1 MQAKFL
7 SGDNRAGLE
16 TTTADE
22 VERLKAAEL
31 EAELRHGEAIKRG
44 DLAAARSAAADWIR
58 TADALTE
65 YVAAHPDLYRDSG

>member
-7 SGDNRAGLE
+7 SGDDRAGLE

-31 EAELRHGEAIKRG
+31 EAELRHEEAIERG
-44 DLAAARSAAADWIR
+44 
-58 TADALTE
+58 
-65 YVAAHPDLYRDSG
+65 